1 MMTDKEIKQ
10 AVKELCDI
18 LKLKPTIEFE
28 KSHGQLEEWLTRYG
42 VYHRKSESVNDGVV
56 WWREA
61 VENAYRFLQT
71 QMMLNACVSAKRSC
85 FWAAIAAIAACVGV
99 VLTWWLN

>member
-10 AVKELCDI
+10 AEKELCDI
-18 LKLKPTIEFE
+18 LKLKPERE
-28 KSHGQLEEWLTRYG
+28 VEENHDQMEEWLTRYG
-42 VYHRKSESVNDGVV
+42 AYHRQAESVADGTV

-61 VENAYRFLQT
+61 VENAHRFLQT

-85 FWAAIAAIAACVGV
+85 FWAAVAAIAACISIV
-99 VLTWWLN
+99 VMLCSK